1 VPPLAR
7 PCSHETKI
15 RYAFVVVGLLTK
27 RRGESGFVK
36 MMAPLPR
43 GESAELPITLVAVTL
58 T

>member
-1 VPPLAR
+1 M

-15 RYAFVVVGLLTK
+15 RYAFVVVGLLTR

-36 MMAPLPR
+36 MMAPFPM
-43 GESAELPITLVAVTL
+43 GESPELPITLVAVIL